1 MKKTLPR
8 NLRDPEKYEYA
19 YLLYMQKLPQKE
31 IAERVGVSPNTIVK
45 WAKENG
51 WEEKRAARTI
61 SMDELIGKTLR
72 KINDMLDEDGFNADA
87 FAKAVAQLKSLKSGV
102 RIDDDI
108 NTFSGFGDWLI
119 DRMTTDKRMTPE
131 LLKLITEFQDAYIQ
145 HRIKTTR

>member
-1 MKKTLPR
+1 MAKSLPR

-19 YLLYMQKLPQKE
+19 YLLYMQKVPQKE
-31 IAERVGVSPNTIVK
+31 IAERVSVSPNTIVK

-61 SMDELIGKTLR
+61 SMDELIAKTLR
-72 KINDMLDEDGFNADA
+72 KINDMLDDDGFNADA

-108 NTFSGFGDWLI
+108 NTFSAFSDWVINL
-119 DRMTTDKRMTPE
+119 MATDKRVTPDLFKLVTE
-131 LLKLITEFQDAYIQ
+131 LQDAYIQ
-145 HRIKTTR
+145 HRIKAAR

>member
-1 MKKTLPR
+1 MNKTLPR

-19 YLLYMQKLPQKE
+19 YLLYMQKVPQKE
-31 IAERVGVSPNTIVK
+31 IAERVSVSPNTIVK

-72 KINDMLDEDGFNADA
+72 KINDMLDEEGFNADA

-108 NTFSGFGDWLI
+108 NTFSTYGDWVI
-119 DRMTTDKRMTPE
+119 DRMATDKRMTPE
-131 LLKLITEFQDAYIQ
+131 IFKLNTEFQDAYIQ